1 MRGRSKSKAG
11 PKWGGTN
18 NDSGFEDFGLVRIY
32 SGFQGLGGGG
42 GGVLRSIALLVQ
54 PVHVAFA
61 SYISKLDRSLKGT
74 LSPST
79 LDPK

>member
-32 SGFQGLGGGG
+32 SGFQGLGGGVG
-42 GGVLRSIALLVQ
+42 GSSEVLPCWYSPSMWLSQV
-54 PVHVAFA
+54 
-61 SYISKLDRSLKGT
+61 ISRSLI
-74 LSPST
+74 
-79 LDPK
+79 DPLKEP